1 MLIEFPGFATP
12 DDLQRAISSVFEMLD
27 RHGLRRVS
35 SVSLN
40 FLAWSDGG
48 DRLQLVDK
56 NNRIA
61 SIGADAAS
69 LPANAP
75 MPVFQLPDTISVR
88 VRPADLEFSLLAIS
102 AGLDD

>member
-1 MLIEFPGFATP
+1 MLIEFPGFVTP
-12 DDLQRAISSVFEMLD
+12 DDLQRVISSVFEMLD
-27 RHGLRRVS
+27 RHGLRKVS

-40 FLAWSDGG
+40 FLAWADGG

-69 LPANAP
+69 LAASPS
-75 MPVFQLPDTISVR
+75 MPVFQLPGTISVR
-88 VRPADLEFSLLAIS
+88 VRPADLEFSLFAIS